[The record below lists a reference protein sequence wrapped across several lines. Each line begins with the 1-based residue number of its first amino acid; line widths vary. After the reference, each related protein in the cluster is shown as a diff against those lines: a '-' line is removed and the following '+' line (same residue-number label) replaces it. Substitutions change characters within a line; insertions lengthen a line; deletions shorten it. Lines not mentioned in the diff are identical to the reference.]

1 MKESIKVKIKK
12 SLKENEIELVRRTKA
27 NYTHEVLED
36 HNIQEITLWK
46 ISQNKII
53 RDYFIHSFIIL
64 IKFRIISKS
73 NYLIICIIGI

>member
-46 ISQNKII
+46 IPQNKII
-53 RDYFIHSFIIL
+53 RYYIGNIFSFGITYIIAKK
-64 IKFRIISKS
+64 IRNIS
-73 NYLIICIIGI
+73 